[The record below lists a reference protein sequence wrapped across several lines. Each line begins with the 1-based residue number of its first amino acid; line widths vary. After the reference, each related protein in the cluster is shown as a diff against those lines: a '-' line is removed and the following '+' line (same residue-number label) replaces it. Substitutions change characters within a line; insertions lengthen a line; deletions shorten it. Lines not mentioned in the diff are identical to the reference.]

1 VEINT
6 ASEAI
11 SFSQELEDGG
21 AQFYQDL
28 VRRYTEGKEIFLS
41 FAKENASN
49 VVQVRRA
56 YYEVIS
62 DAIEACFSFGGIDT
76 DDYSIDTRLPKDIS
90 YSDALRSAVAIEEK
104 TVNFYSEAGEVSKSL
119 MADVPRAFGIIVKK
133 RDKRINRLRTLLK
146 EGK

>member
-11 SFSQELEDGG
+11 SFSQELEDEG

-28 VRRYTEGKEIFLS
+28 ARRYTEGKEIFLS

-56 YYEVIS
+56 YYGVIS

-76 DDYSIDTRLPKDIS
+76 DDYSIDSRLPKDII
-90 YSDALRSAVAIEEK
+90 YSDALRAAVAIEEK
-104 TVNFYSEAGEVSKSL
+104 TVSFYSEAGEVSKSL

>member
-11 SFSQELEDGG
+11 SFSQKLEDDG

-28 VRRYTEGKEIFLS
+28 ARGHTEGKEVFLS
-41 FAKENASN
+41 FSKENAKN

-56 YYEVIS
+56 YYGVIS
-62 DAIEACFSFGGIDT
+62 DAIEACFSFAGIDT
-76 DDYSIDTRLPKDIS
+76 DDYSIDTRLPKDMS
-90 YSDALRSAVAIEEK
+90 YSDALRAAIAMEEK
-104 TVNFYSEAGEVSKSL
+104 TVSFYSEAGEVSKSL
-119 MADVPRAFGIIVKK
+119 MADVPRAFGIVVKK
-133 RDKRINRLRTLLK
+133 RDKRISRLRALLE